1 MTMKNILTVLVA
13 ISLPAFYAL
22 AAETNP
28 VVITLPKVFL
38 ADPQVLAD
46 AKAKFI
52 AGDAALKPAFAKL
65 FKDADQAM
73 RAKPESVTDKT
84 NTPPSGDKHDYMTI
98 APYYWPNPKTTNGL
112 PYIRRDGEH
121 NPDNKV
127 DSDETRFV
135 RTSTQVQSLALA
147 FYFTRDEKYAAK
159 AAEKLRGFFLNP
171 ATRMN
176 ANLNYGQAIRGV
188 NDGRGGGLIETHSM
202 ARLLDA
208 LQLLAQSKSWP
219 AAEQRAM
226 DDWLEKYFTWFTTS
240 KNGRDESTAKN
251 NHGNFYDTQLIS
263 LALHL
268 GKTNVALAALEEVK
282 TKRIARQIEP
292 DGRQPL
298 ELARTKSLGYSSF
311 SLHALIDLADLG
323 KNSGVDL
330 WHFSTADGRSIQKAL
345 EYLLPYADPKKKWP
359 HQQIAEFKRSD
370 FGELLLRAAAEFPA
384 AKFVAALKYFPAD
397 ELASSRA
404 RLLFKTAKLN

>member
-1 MTMKNILTVLVA
+1 V
-13 ISLPAFYAL
+13 
-22 AAETNP
+22 
-28 VVITLPKVFL
+28 
-38 ADPQVLAD
+38 
-46 AKAKFI
+46 
-52 AGDAALKPAFAKL
+52 
-65 FKDADQAM
+65 
-73 RAKPESVTDKT
+73 
-84 NTPPSGDKHDYMTI
+84 PPSGDKHDYVTI
-98 APYYWPNPKTTNGL
+98 APYYWPNPKTANGL

-121 NPDNKV
+121 NPENKV

-135 RTSTQVQSLALA
+135 HTSTQVQSLALA
-147 FYFTRDEKYAAK
+147 FYFSGDEKFAAK

-176 ANLNYGQAIRGV
+176 PNVNYGQAIRGV
-188 NDGRGGGLIETHSM
+188 NDGRGGGLIELHSM
-202 ARLLDA
+202 AAFLDA
-208 LQLLAQSKSWP
+208 LNLLAQSKSWP
-219 AAEQRAM
+219 AAEQQAM
-226 DDWLEKYFTWFTTS
+226 DDWLEKYFVWLTTS
-240 KNGRDESTAKN
+240 KNGRDESNAKN

-268 GKTNVALAALEEVK
+268 GKTNVAMTALEEVK

-311 SLHALIDLADLG
+311 SLLALMNLADLG

-359 HQQIAEFKRSD
+359 HQQIAEFNRGD
-370 FGELLLRAAAEFPA
+370 LGELLLRASGEFSDP
-384 AKFVAALKYFPAD
+384 KFAAALKYFSAD
-397 ELASSRA
+397 GLAASRE